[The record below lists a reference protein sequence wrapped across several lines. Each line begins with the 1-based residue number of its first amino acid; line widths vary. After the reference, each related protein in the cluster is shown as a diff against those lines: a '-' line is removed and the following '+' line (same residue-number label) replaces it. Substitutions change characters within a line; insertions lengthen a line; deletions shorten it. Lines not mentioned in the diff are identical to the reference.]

1 MKSFQIVGISAEP
14 FLSLFD
20 LPDADL
26 AKLRVRRV
34 FADGKPGFPCRASLV
49 DAEVG
54 EELLLL
60 PYEHQ
65 PAASPYRASGPIFL
79 RRGAQQRILEPG
91 HVPEYVSLRLISL
104 RAYDSSD
111 MIIGADACEGESV
124 SLAIERLFA
133 DPSVRYIHLH
143 NAKRGC
149 FSCLVKRVVDAS
161 LDTQ

>member
-14 FLSLFD
+14 FRPLFD
-20 LPDADL
+20 LSDADL
-26 AKLRVRRV
+26 AGVHARRV
-34 FADGKPGFPCRASLV
+34 FADEKPGFPCRASPV

-79 RRGAQQRILEPG
+79 RRGARQCILAPG
-91 HVPEYVSLRLISL
+91 QIPEYVSLRLISL

-111 MIIGADACEGESV
+111 MIIGADVCAGESV
-124 SLAIERLFA
+124 APAIEQLFA
-133 DPSVRYIHLH
+133 DPGVRYIHLH

-149 FSCLVKRVVDAS
+149 FSCLARRVVDALPDS
-161 LDTQ
+161 Q